1 MAERERNSSDRI
13 GKPDPENEPTPPK
26 IGVAG
31 QLGEVGEQKLEETQ
45 QRQEVK
51 EGIWKGRPSTPDE
64 KPEESATRNPVRPK

>member
-1 MAERERNSSDRI
+1 MAERERNSSERI

-31 QLGEVGEQKLEETQ
+31 KLGEVGEQKLEDTQ

-64 KPEESATRNPVRPK
+64 KPEEAAARNPVRPK

>member
-1 MAERERNSSDRI
+1 MAERERNSADRI

-31 QLGEVGEQKLEETQ
+31 QLGKVGEQKLEETQ

-51 EGIWKGRPSTPDE
+51 EGIWRGRPSTSDE
-64 KPEESATRNPVRPK
+64 KPEKTATRNPVTPK